1 MVDLFLGMLLLAVA
15 SAVAL
20 AAGLYVERQL
30 SYRACDTLAIGV
42 VLFAGIYGHSIWQR
56 VALAELFPFSNLIVV
71 ANWFPI
77 FAAFI
82 IGLAWK
88 RIPGGHCR
96 RCLPSLALYLTA
108 WFAVVT
114 PILGESPRCDDVW
127 TEDGFCAQSTEH
139 TCTAAS
145 AASLLRLCGIEATE
159 QEMADL
165 CLTRTGTTWQ
175 GLYRG
180 LKLKTEATDWDVSVV
195 RGDVGDL
202 VAASSSPM
210 ILSVGL
216 EWGREVDG
224 AYEREFG
231 WAPGLRHS
239 VLMLSAD
246 GADRVEIA
254 DPNPDIG
261 REIWTV
267 DELSLLYRGPALQL
281 VQRKETPSS

>member
-1 MVDLFLGMLLLAVA
+1 
-15 SAVAL
+15 
-20 AAGLYVERQL
+20 
-30 SYRACDTLAIGV
+30 
-42 VLFAGIYGHSIWQR
+42 
-56 VALAELFPFSNLIVV
+56 
-71 ANWFPI
+71 
-77 FAAFI
+77 
-82 IGLAWK
+82 
-88 RIPGGHCR
+88 
-96 RCLPSLALYLTA
+96 
-108 WFAVVT
+108 
-114 PILGESPRCDDVW
+114 
-127 TEDGFCAQSTEH
+127 
-139 TCTAAS
+139 
-145 AASLLRLCGIEATE
+145 
-159 QEMADL
+159 MADL

-281 VQRKETPSS
+281 VQRRNSLQLRQTNWRE